1 MREQENEQS
10 KAEGKVSRK
19 LMRRVEKNIQS
30 GDGSCYDVL
39 RSFLG
44 YRAFFFFS
52 NCEKPKRILSA
63 KEKPRGA
70 GMVLK

>member
-44 YRAFFFFS
+44 YRAFFFF
-52 NCEKPKRILSA
+52 K
-63 KEKPRGA
+63 
-70 GMVLK
+70 